1 MEAPALD
8 RKGERVNHTIQREL
22 GILITEELSD
32 PRLSP
37 MTSVTG
43 VDVNRD
49 LSIAKVYIS
58 VLGTDEEKDQSIE
71 ALRSAASRLRTEI
84 AQRIRI
90 RKMPR
95 LSFILDNQMQS
106 GADMEALIDQVM
118 SEDSRRY
125 TDRQDS

>member
-1 MEAPALD
+1 MDP
-8 RKGERVNHTIQREL
+8 KGERVNHTIQREL
-22 GILITEELSD
+22 GILITDELSD

-58 VLGTDEEKDQSIE
+58 VLGTDEEKGQSIE

>member
-8 RKGERVNHTIQREL
+8 PKGERVNHTIQREL
-22 GILITEELSD
+22 GILITDELSD

-49 LSIAKVYIS
+49 LSIAKVYVS
-58 VLGTDEEKDQSIE
+58 VLGTDEEKGQSIE

>member
-1 MEAPALD
+1 LD
-8 RKGERVNHTIQREL
+8 PKGERVNHTIQREL
-22 GILITEELSD
+22 GILITDELSD

-58 VLGTDEEKDQSIE
+58 VLGTDEEKGQSIE

>member
-1 MEAPALD
+1 LD
-8 RKGERVNHTIQREL
+8 PKGERVNHTIQREL
-22 GILITEELSD
+22 GILITDELSD

-49 LSIAKVYIS
+49 LSIAKVYVS
-58 VLGTDEEKDQSIE
+58 VLGTDEEKGQSIE